1 MSTITGQEPAAVD
14 LANHTQDARF
24 SPGSPAVR
32 LTELKKSYGDVLALD
47 NVSLTIGSGEFLSIL
62 GPSGSGK
69 TTTMRMIGGFER
81 PDSGAVEIAGEDVG
95 HLPPYQREVNTVFQ
109 SYALFPHMT
118 VEDNVAYGLRMKGV
132 GKRER
137 RQRAGEM
144 LELVQLDH
152 ARTRRPGQLSGG
164 MKQRVALAR
173 ALINHP
179 AVLLL
184 DEPLGALDRKLREEM
199 QIELRRIQSSVGI
212 TFVYV
217 THDQEEALSMSDRIV
232 VMRHGRIEQI
242 GAPADVYD
250 RPETLW
256 VADFVGA
263 SSRLAGRVTEISE
276 YVRLETDV
284 APLIGTYASPEVTV
298 GQRAVAIVRPESV
311 GIAPAGSTVEAENQV
326 RVTVE
331 EILNMGSQAKVVA
344 RTPGGIEVVARGPR
358 VALDPA
364 VTAGTEVIMHFG
376 SESVRVY
383 GIDAEVDSGPTST
396 APAEDQPA

>member
-1 MSTITGQEPAAVD
+1 MSTITGQQPAAVGVAD
-14 LANHTQDARF
+14 PAPDARF

-32 LTELKKSYGDVLALD
+32 ITELKKRYGDVVALD

-69 TTTMRMIGGFER
+69 TTTMRMIGGFEH
-81 PDSGAVEIAGEDVG
+81 PDSGTVEIAGEDVG

-109 SYALFPHMT
+109 SYALFPHMS

-152 ARTRRPGQLSGG
+152 ARLRKPGQLSGG

-199 QIELRRIQSSVGI
+199 QIELRRIQSNVGI

-250 RPETLW
+250 RPESLW

-263 SSRLAGRVTEISE
+263 SSRLAGRVTEISTV
-276 YVRLETDV
+276 VRLETDV
-284 APLIGTYASPEVTV
+284 ASLIGTYASPEVLV

-311 GIAPAGSTVEAENQV
+311 GIALPGTPVDAENQV
-326 RVTVE
+326 SVTVE
-331 EILNMGSQAKVVA
+331 EILNMGSQAKIVA
-344 RTPGGIEVVARGPR
+344 RTPGGLEVVARGPR
-358 VALDPA
+358 VLLDPA
-364 VTAGTEVIMHFG
+364 VVAGTEVIMHFD
-376 SESVRVY
+376 SASVRVY
-383 GIDAEVDSGPTST
+383 GIDAEVDSGPA
-396 APAEDQPA
+396 APVEEHAA